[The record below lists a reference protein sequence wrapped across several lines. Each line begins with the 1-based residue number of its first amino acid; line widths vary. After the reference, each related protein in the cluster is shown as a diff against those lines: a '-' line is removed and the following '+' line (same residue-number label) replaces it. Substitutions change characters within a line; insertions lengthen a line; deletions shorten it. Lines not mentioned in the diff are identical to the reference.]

1 MCTLIGEITRRKMCF
16 DRVDDQNRIN
26 KKVIIDN
33 FLLVSLDPSYLK
45 HNDII
50 ISQKN
55 LRLYITYV
63 LFYNDK

>member
-1 MCTLIGEITRRKMCF
+1 MIGEITRRKMCF
-16 DRVDDQNRIN
+16 YRVDDQNRIN